1 MNKSL
6 RISRLQ
12 LATIGVLCCIVGT
25 RILLRT
31 GSPEPSVPKEVPV
44 LEQIQLQTQE
54 LLNHSDPWDA
64 QSIEIPRTDNDIPFP
79 LPSQLDN
86 LLNRNKS
93 LQ

>member
-31 GSPEPSVPKEVPV
+31 GNPEPL
-44 LEQIQLQTQE
+44 LEDAKPSQIQLQTQE
-54 LLNHSDPWDA
+54 LLIHSDPWDV
-64 QSIEIPRTDNDIPFP
+64 QNVEIPNTQPDTLGP
-79 LPSQLDN
+79 LPIQLDN
-86 LLNRNKS
+86 LLNRNRS